1 MAVLRFLGLP
11 AAVRG
16 LIAVLAAILV
26 LIHAPFST
34 FTTQEE
40 AAKYMLPGDD
50 SFAQAAGTGWVLGF
64 GKAILTPD
72 DVGEKTYYIAGYNSN
87 NPAEG
92 VLDDMYARAVCLD
105 DNTGRGAV
113 IFCAIDCVGLS
124 RHDINEIRAAVLES
138 GGLPALKSINICATH
153 THSAID
159 TQGLWGK
166 SYVSDGKDKAFM
178 QRLKEKTAEAIRA
191 ACADRRAG
199 RLYYGTADIGNKLS
213 DSRTPI
219 DYSPLLTRLR
229 FAPADGG
236 KDVYIVNMSCHPELL
251 GRGTKNISAD
261 FPAYMGKEIE
271 AQTGGEFVFINGAV
285 GGQISAD
292 KIDDVLKD
300 PDFDCEAYMKLYGRE
315 IGETVLGIAGETE
328 LEPLCNI
335 RSQAVTL
342 PCDNTIFKLG
352 KVLNILTNDIQR
364 QWYSAKMQI
373 LTEVSYMELGAK
385 QVGLFLIPGE
395 LYSELYSGN
404 FLPAAEAANGFDA
417 DYKPLSEMTDCSHS
431 FVVGLC
437 NDALGYIIPDNDFMN
452 NEWLGFFD
460 ITKDQF
466 GRTHYEETNSA
477 GPETARVLLE
487 AMDELTKHVSDGGA
501 AAQP

>member
-1 MAVLRFLGLP
+1 MQVLRFFGLP
-11 AAVRG
+11 TAVRA
-16 LIAVLAAILV
+16 LIGFLAVV
-26 LIHAPFST
+26 LILLCAPFST
-34 FTTQEE
+34 FTTPEE
-40 AAKYMLPGDD
+40 AAKYMLPGDE
-50 SFAQAAGTGWVLGF
+50 SFSQTAGDGWTLGF
-64 GKAILTPD
+64 GKAVLTPD

-92 VLDDMYARAVCLD
+92 VLDDMYARAVYLD
-105 DNTGRGAV
+105 DNTGRGGV
-113 IFCAIDCVGLS
+113 VFCAIDCVGLS
-124 RHDINEIRAAVLES
+124 RHDINEIRAAVLGHE
-138 GGLPALKSINICATH
+138 GLPALKSINICATH

-178 QRLKEKTAEAIRA
+178 QRLKTLSAEAIVA
-191 ACADRRAG
+191 ACENRRDG
-199 RLYYGTADIGNKLS
+199 QLYYGTAEIGDKLS

-219 DYSPLLTRLR
+219 DFSPLLTRLR

-251 GRGTKNISAD
+251 GRGTKNVSAD
-261 FPAYMGKEIE
+261 FPAYMGKEIA

-300 PDFDCEAYMKLYGRE
+300 PDFDCEGYMKQYGKE
-315 IGETVLGIAGETE
+315 IGDVVLNIDNETALT
-328 LEPLCNI
+328 PLCNI
-335 RSQAVTL
+335 RSQAVSL

-352 KVLNILTNDIQR
+352 KAINILTNDIQR
-364 QWYSAKMQI
+364 SWYSAKMEI

-417 DYKPLSEMTDCSHS
+417 DYKPLSEMTDCAHS

-437 NDALGYIIPDNDFMN
+437 NDALGYIIPDNDFLN

-477 GPETARVLLE
+477 GPQTARVLLE
-487 AMDELTKHVSDGGA
+487 AMDALTEPLCGS
-501 AAQP
+501 

>member
-1 MAVLRFLGLP
+1 MQVLRFLGLP

-16 LIAVLAAILV
+16 LIAVLAAVLV

-34 FTTQEE
+34 FTTQE
-40 AAKYMLPGDD
+40 AASKYMLPGDERF
-50 SFAQAAGTGWVLGF
+50 SQSAGDGWTLGF
-64 GKAILTPD
+64 GKAVLTPD
-72 DVGEKTYYIAGYNSN
+72 DVGAKTYYIAGYNSN

-92 VLDDMYARAVCLD
+92 VLDDMYARAVYLD
-105 DNTGRGAV
+105 DNTGRGGV

-124 RHDINEIRAAVLES
+124 RHDINEIRAAVLKHE
-138 GGLPALKSINICATH
+138 GLSALKSVNICATH

-178 QRLKEKTAEAIRA
+178 QRLKEKTAEAIVS
-191 ACADRRAG
+191 ACENG
-199 RLYYGTADIGNKLS
+199 RGGQLYIGTTDIGDKLS

-229 FAPADGG
+229 FVPADGG
-236 KDVYIVNMSCHPELL
+236 SDVYIVNMSCHPELL
-251 GRGTKNISAD
+251 GRGTKNVSAD

-271 AQTGGEFVFINGAV
+271 AQTGGDFVFLNGAV

-292 KIDDVLKD
+292 RIDDVLKT
-300 PDFDCEAYMKLYGRE
+300 PDFDCEAYMKQYGKE
-315 IGETVLGIAGETE
+315 IGETVVGITDETE
-328 LEPLCNI
+328 LAPLCNI
-335 RSQAVTL
+335 RSQAVSL
-342 PCDNTIFKLG
+342 PCDNSIFKLG

-364 QWYSAKMQI
+364 QWYSAKMEI
-373 LTEVSYMELGAK
+373 LTEVSYLELGAK

-417 DYKPLSEMTDCSHS
+417 DYKPLSAMTDCEHS

-487 AMDELTKHVSDGGA
+487 SMDALTASVRS
-501 AAQP
+501 

>member
-16 LIAVLAAILV
+16 LIAVLAAVLI

-34 FTTQEE
+34 FTTPEE
-40 AAKYMLPGDD
+40 ASKAMLPGDEA
-50 SFAQAAGTGWVLGF
+50 FIQTAGSGWSLGF
-64 GKAILTPD
+64 GKAVLTPD
-72 DVGEKTYYIAGYNSN
+72 DVGTKTYYIAGYNSN

-92 VLDDMYARAVCLD
+92 VLDDMYARAVYLD
-105 DNTGRGAV
+105 DNTGRGGV
-113 IFCAIDCVGLS
+113 VFCAIDCVGLS
-124 RHDINEIRAAVLES
+124 RHDINDIRAAVRAS
-138 GGLPALKSINICATH
+138 DNLPALKSINICATH

-178 QRLKEKTAEAIRA
+178 QRLKEKTAEAIRS
-191 ACADRRAG
+191 ACADRRDG
-199 RLYYGTADIGNKLS
+199 RLYYGTADIGDKLS

-219 DYSPLLTRLR
+219 DYNPLLTRLR
-229 FAPADGG
+229 FSPADGG

-251 GRGTKNISAD
+251 GRGTKNVSAD

-271 AQTGGEFVFINGAV
+271 AQTGADFVFLNGAV

-292 KIDDVLKD
+292 RIDDVLKD
-300 PDFDCEAYMKLYGRE
+300 PDFDCEGYMKQYGKE
-315 IGETVLGIAGETE
+315 IGDIVLGIDAETE
-328 LEPLCNI
+328 LAPLCNI
-335 RSQAVTL
+335 RSQAVSL

-364 QWYSAKMQI
+364 RWYSAKMQI
-373 LTEVSYMELGAK
+373 LTEVSYMELGTK
-385 QVGLFLIPGE
+385 QLGLFLIPGE

-417 DYKPLSEMTDCSHS
+417 QYKVLSAMTDCDHS

-487 AMDELTKHVSDGGA
+487 AMDALTT
-501 AAQP
+501 QQ